1 MQILLMRRRQFCARA
16 CGEMENVPVE
26 EIARAVSGAVTSVL
40 SKIAE
45 EKESSSSR
53 GVSHY
58 PDSGD
63 DFQPPPVKKRKQEK
77 VKYVTFCS

>member
-1 MQILLMRRRQFCARA
+1 M
-16 CGEMENVPVE
+16 E

-45 EKESSSSR
+45 EKEASSSR
-53 GVSHY
+53 GVAHN

-77 VKYVTFCS
+77 VKYVALCSLKCQLCTCVIESTLT